1 MSCEK
6 LHRYVEFQGT
16 AFEARRC
23 RRMQNT
29 TGLVMT
35 VAAFAVIA
43 SVVMFGKGERSE
55 PTRIPIIRTAII
67 SIF

>member
-1 MSCEK
+1 
-6 LHRYVEFQGT
+6 
-16 AFEARRC
+16 
-23 RRMQNT
+23 MQNA

-43 SVVMFGKGERSE
+43 SVVMFAKGDRSE
-55 PTRIPIIRTAII
+55 STRPPIVRTAII